1 MESQIRQVL
10 HAEIKFLP
18 TPAPW
23 LYPEKVLGG
32 GLAQHLSIRYSL
44 SIRQDESR
52 TTMPSPVRN
61 GTH

>member
-1 MESQIRQVL
+1 MEPQIGQVP

-32 GLAQHLSIRYSL
+32 GLAQHISICYSL
-44 SIRQDESR
+44 SIRQHESR
-52 TTMPSPVRN
+52 TTMPSVRN
-61 GTH
+61 GAH

>member
-1 MESQIRQVL
+1 MESQIRQVP

-23 LYPEKVLGG
+23 VDPEKVLGG
-32 GLAQHLSIRYSL
+32 GLAQHISIRYSF

-52 TTMPSPVRN
+52 TTRPSVRN
-61 GTH
+61 GAH